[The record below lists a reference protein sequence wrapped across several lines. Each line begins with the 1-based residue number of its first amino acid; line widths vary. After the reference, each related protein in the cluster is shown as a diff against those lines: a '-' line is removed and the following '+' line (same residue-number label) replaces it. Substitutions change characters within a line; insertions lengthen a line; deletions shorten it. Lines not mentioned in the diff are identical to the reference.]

1 MALTETS
8 TAGSVGASEAA
19 AVDTAPASTHELA
32 GVAAVNRAVAALAE
46 GRMVV
51 VADDEQRENE
61 CDLVV
66 SAEHMTVEQMAF
78 MVRHGTGI
86 VCVPMEGERL
96 DRLGLGPMCPTNT
109 EAHHTA
115 FTVSVD
121 HVSTTTGVSA
131 ADRLATVHALA
142 DTSTLAGDLR
152 RPGHIF
158 PLRYCEGGTARR
170 AGHTEA
176 SIDLLKM
183 AGMAPVSVI
192 CELVADDGTMVRP
205 EDLAA
210 FAAEHNLPIVT
221 VADIVRYRRPTEHL
235 VVETGTAMLP
245 TEFGTFRTTAFRSLL
260 DGQEHVA
267 AVYGDVSATAADDP
281 GVLVRVHSE
290 CLTGDALSSLKCD
303 CGTQLKQAMKLIA
316 AEGRGIVVYLR
327 GHEGRGIGLGHKLR
341 AYALQETGRDTV
353 DANTDLGLPVDSRQY
368 GVGASIIA
376 ALGARR
382 IRLITNNPA
391 KYGGLQGFDLD
402 IVDRVRIPPVVT
414 PENLHYL
421 RTKRDRMGH
430 DIRLTGS

>member
-1 MALTETS
+1 MSTELATTDF
-8 TAGSVGASEAA
+8 TASG
-19 AVDTAPASTHELA
+19 TLA
-32 GVAAVNRAVAALAE
+32 GVDTLDRAVAALAE

-51 VADDEQRENE
+51 VVDDDQRENE

-66 SAEHMTVEQMAF
+66 GAEDITVEQMAF

-96 DRLGLGPMCPTNT
+96 DQLRLPPMSPTNT

-115 FTVSVD
+115 FSVSVD
-121 HVSTTTGVSA
+121 HAGTSTGVSA
-131 ADRLATVHALA
+131 ADRVATVRALA
-142 DTSTLAGDLR
+142 DPATGPSDLR

-158 PLRYCEGGTARR
+158 PLRYCEGGTVRR

-176 SIDLLKM
+176 AVDLLKM
-183 AGMAPVSVI
+183 AGKSPVGVI
-192 CELVADDGTMVRP
+192 CELVNDDGTMCRP
-205 EDLAA
+205 GDLAQ
-210 FAAEHNLPIVT
+210 FAREHDLPVVT
-221 VADIVRYRRPTEHL
+221 VADLVRYRRATERL
-235 VVETGTAMLP
+235 VVETGTALLP
-245 TEFGTFRTTAFRSLL
+245 TTYGICRATAFRSLL
-260 DGQEHVA
+260 DDEEHVA
-267 AVYGDVSATAADDP
+267 LVFGDVTATGPDDP

-290 CLTGDALSSLKCD
+290 CLTGDAFGSLKCD
-303 CGTQLKQAMKLIA
+303 CGTQLDQAMEMIA

-341 AYALQETGRDTV
+341 AYALQERGRDTV
-353 DANTDLGLPVDSRQY
+353 DANRDLGLPVDKRQY
-368 GVGASIIA
+368 GVGATIVA

-391 KYGGLQGFDLD
+391 KYGGLQGFDLE
-402 IVDRVRIPPVVT
+402 IAGRVDIPPVVT
-414 PENLHYL
+414 SENLSYL